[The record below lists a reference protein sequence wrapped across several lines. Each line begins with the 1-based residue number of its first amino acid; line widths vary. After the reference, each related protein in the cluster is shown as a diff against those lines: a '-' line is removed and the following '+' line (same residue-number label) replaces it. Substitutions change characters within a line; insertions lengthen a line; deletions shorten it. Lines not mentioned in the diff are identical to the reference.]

1 MNERLRI
8 AGGKVKYDKMLV
20 LIKAVRFNGVNI
32 HDYIVKT
39 QNITEGVE
47 LTFILSDISL
57 YCN

>member
-8 AGGKVKYDKMLV
+8 AGGKEKYDKMLV

-32 HDYIVKT
+32 RNCIVKT
-39 QNITEGVE
+39 PNITEGVE
-47 LTFILSDISL
+47 PTFILSDISL